1 MNKRSYRE
9 CVAEDN
15 FFNIVDDV
23 EDEYHTFQP
32 LIIVPDSRK
41 STKWKDV
48 VNASIPFSND
58 NCVDLKGV
66 TGDMKLY
73 EGSPTSLRVIRH
85 RCLIFNLITIKLF
98 QMLYHV
104 RTILERMVY
113 PFARRFLSNRDPK
126 RQISKAPYNP
136 AIPYHVEAERK
147 AKPEFLSYNEYLNF
161 CDQSAAHPK
170 KEAVNGCKKKWS
182 FHILP
187 YAHKIVI
194 FTDGMHVFGNVIGDS
209 LNLFRPGNV
218 NKENRSASASVLQ
231 YERSNGR
238 FLGGFLF
245 SHYPPSDKAYQ

>member
-1 MNKRSYRE
+1 MSVSIVSFPPALRNILHVGLHVVALDAGNRAAADALSCELLDLWEIGIDAQCQNYQVAVVLIPMDTRGYEFLRGQQGGGAYHGCYE
-9 CVAEDN
+9 C
-15 FFNIVDDV
+15 
-23 EDEYHTFQP
+23 
-32 LIIVPDSRK
+32 
-41 STKWKDV
+41 KDK
-48 VNASIPFSND
+48 IG
-58 NCVDLKGV
+58 K
-66 TGDMKLY
+66 
-73 EGSPTSLRVIRH
+73 
-85 RCLIFNLITIKLF
+85 
-98 QMLYHV
+98 HV
-104 RTILERMVY
+104 LERMVY
-113 PFARRFLSNRDPK
+113 PFARRFLSNKDPK

-147 AKPEFLSYNEYLNF
+147 AKPEFLSYNEYLHF

-218 NKENRSASASVLQ
+218 NKENRSASATVLQ

-245 SHYPPSDKAYQ
+245 FPLPC